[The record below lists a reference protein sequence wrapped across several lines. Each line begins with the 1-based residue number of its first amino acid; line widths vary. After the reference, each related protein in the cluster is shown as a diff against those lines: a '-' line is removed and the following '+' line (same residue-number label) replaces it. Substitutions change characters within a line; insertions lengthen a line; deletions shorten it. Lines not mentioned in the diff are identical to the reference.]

1 MYSVVI
7 TFEVK
12 QMNYYFRLETN
23 RTLRNQHITIQKWA
37 FLQEQ
42 TEQITGLQEHMR
54 DYGTNSRDYGTNSQ
68 DYGTGNQQHST
79 SQEWTFL
86 KKQVIMFF

>member
-1 MYSVVI
+1 MGIPGGTDGTNNGI
-7 TFEVK
+7 T
-12 QMNYYFRLETN
+12 
-23 RTLRNQHITIQKWA
+23 
-37 FLQEQ
+37 
-42 TEQITGLQEHMR
+42 EHMR
-54 DYGTNSRDYGTNSQ
+54 DYGTNSRDYGTNSR